1 MVSNNVETRKTRT
14 CGNCGAPL
22 RGPYCYRCGQPTRSF
37 IKMFPALVK
46 EVAEDTLGYDAR
58 LWRTLKPLLFSPGFL
73 SREYVFGRRARYSPP
88 FRIYLVVSL
97 LTFLM
102 VGILVDGLD
111 IKTGVSPARGAS
123 VTVDEEKIPDYSDN
137 MWLNRQIGKMERNAD
152 IVRQDPSRYLR
163 TTATLLP
170 HMMFVLLPLFAML
183 ISPFYLF
190 AKRYYIEHLI
200 LLAHNHAF
208 IFLVILMT
216 WPLVALRTV
225 FLDGSFFGSGL
236 LAAVAFWV
244 IMALWL
250 WVPVYLFISMKRF
263 YRQGWTLTTLKYF
276 TLGTIYFFLFW
287 FAVGAVAVVGM
298 LRV

>member
-1 MVSNNVETRKTRT
+1 MADAPKAREKRT
-14 CGNCGAPL
+14 CSNCGAEL

-58 LWRTLKPLLFSPGFL
+58 MWRTLKPLLFSPGFL
-73 SREYVFGRRARYSPP
+73 SREYVFGRRVRYSPP
-88 FRIYLVVSL
+88 FRVYLVISL

-102 VGILVDGLD
+102 VGFLVEGMD
-111 IKTGVSPARGAS
+111 ITTGTSANQNVS
-123 VTVDEEKIPDYSDN
+123 VTVEEEKIPDYTDN
-137 MWLNRQIGKMERNAD
+137 MWFNRQIGKIEQNAD
-152 IVRQDPSRYLR
+152 IIRQDPGRYLR
-163 TTATLLP
+163 TTAALLP

-208 IFLVILMT
+208 VFLVILMT
-216 WPLVALRTV
+216 WPLVALRTT

-236 LAAVAFWV
+236 LATVLFWV

-250 WVPVYLFISMKRF
+250 WVPVYLFIAMKRF
-263 YRQGWTLTTLKYF
+263 YRQGWFLTTLKYSVF
-276 TLGTIYFFLFW
+276 ATTYFFLFW
-287 FAVGAVAVVGM
+287 FAVGAIALVGI
-298 LRV
+298 LRL